1 MTQAVT
7 ETDATV
13 DQSVEEEGAQDLDS
27 LLNEFEEEVQPKK
40 SEQSKVKAEDV
51 NEAINYINQQRLN
64 DAKTAEKNDIKS
76 AVDSI
81 KSSMEGMDNIPS
93 DRLIRGLLQ
102 DYAAE
107 NENVRKAFA
116 NRQQNPK
123 AWQAAI
129 KAASKEIKEEF
140 SVDTQTT
147 SDREAITSAVRSAS
161 SKQPEPQEKVD
172 YSSMSDYE
180 FQQFKMKVL
189 RGG

>member
-13 DQSVEEEGAQDLDS
+13 DQSVEDEGAQDLDS
-27 LLNEFEEEVQPKK
+27 LLNEFEEETKPK
-40 SEQSKVKAEDV
+40 SEQPKVKAEDV
-51 NEAINYINQQRLN
+51 NEVVNYINQQRQQQ
-64 DAKTAEKNDIKS
+64 AIEAEKNDIKS
-76 AVDSI
+76 AVESI

-123 AWQAAI
+123 AWNAAL
-129 KAASKEIKEEF
+129 KNAAKEIKEEF

-147 SDREAITSAVRSAS
+147 SDRDAITSAVRSAS
-161 SKQPEPQEKVD
+161 TKQPEPEQKKD
-172 YSSMSDYE
+172 WGSMSDYE
-180 FQQFKMKVL
+180 FQQEKMRML